1 MNRKPANQG
10 KLKVLALLA
19 TLVASALFAY
29 GFIGQDPAYHNFADG
44 RGFAGIPNFGDVLS
58 NVPFLVVGI
67 LGLIRTRHDVTS
79 RSRQV
84 YWYTFFAGVALVALG
99 SGYYHTDPNDS
110 TLLWDRL
117 PMTIAFMALFT
128 LVIEERVSAL
138 AARRL
143 FPVLITVGFA
153 SVLIW
158 RFGSGDLRLYGFV
171 QFFPILAIPFLV
183 WTSPTNARS
192 TRLLWY
198 ALGAYAAAK
207 ALEATDVVIFD
218 HLRIASGHTLK
229 HLAAALA
236 TWFLYCMMRS
246 QSPDSQ
252 LQS

>member
-1 MNRKPANQG
+1 M
-10 KLKVLALLA
+10 KLKLLTLLA
-19 TLVASALFAY
+19 VVVAAALFAY
-29 GFIGQDPAYHNFADG
+29 GFIAQDPAYHNFADG

-58 NVPFLVVGI
+58 NVPFLVVGV
-67 LGLIRTRHDVTS
+67 LGLIHTPHDVAS

-138 AARRL
+138 AAKRL

-171 QFFPILAIPFLV
+171 QFFPMLAIPFLV

-192 TRLLWY
+192 TRLLWC

-246 QSPDSQ
+246 QAPDSQ